1 MQSPTKKQK
10 KDDSTTKIVG
20 YLVSNVKLNGWNK
33 WSIKTKPEEVV
44 TVFLNNEE
52 SWMKGVLIVLCLLSI
67 LVKITNKALSEQ
79 I

>member
-20 YLVSNVKLNGWNK
+20 YLVSNVKLNRWNK